1 MINFFNYRNRA
12 ERLKKVLKT
21 FLANEPACREGLQNR
36 MSSGHLV
43 KIAPDCYRDGR
54 TKNNN

>member
-21 FLANEPACREGLQNR
+21 YLANEPACREGLQNQR
-36 MSSGHLV
+36 SSRPLV
-43 KIAPDCYRDGR
+43 EIAPDSYRDGR
-54 TKNNN
+54 TKLII